1 MEKFWNKVEWKIERT
16 KKDDHYETKLLQ
28 LNCKKAKIKLK
39 WNSILSPKET
49 LEMTTNWY
57 KTFYVKR
64 NSILTF
70 FLKQI
75 KKFERLMADRL

>member
-39 WNSILSPKET
+39 WNNI
-49 LEMTTNWY
+49 
-57 KTFYVKR
+57 
-64 NSILTF
+64 
-70 FLKQI
+70 
-75 KKFERLMADRL
+75 